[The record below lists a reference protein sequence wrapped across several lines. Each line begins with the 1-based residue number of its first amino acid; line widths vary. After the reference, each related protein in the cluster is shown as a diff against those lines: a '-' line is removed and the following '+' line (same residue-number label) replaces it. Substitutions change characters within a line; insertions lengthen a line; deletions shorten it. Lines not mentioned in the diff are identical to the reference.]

1 MNQDTRTKGI
11 HAALASAL
19 FLGVVPI
26 FGKLA
31 LGLGFSPLAVISI
44 RTSAAALFMLILM
57 SVQMRAYFTIYPV
70 GLVGCLLA
78 GFINGLGSV
87 LYYSALARLDAG
99 VGHML
104 YSFYPFFVA
113 FWLFLDRQPPTRL
126 TLLRLSISI
135 PAVVLL
141 ILPGKT
147 AIDPL
152 GAVMMLG
159 SALLYALHMLI
170 NQRILYEAPAPTVTL
185 YTLLSM
191 AATVDLAFLFGNRL
205 VPRISLVWWPVM
217 AMAGITFFSRLAL
230 FMGIKH
236 LGGMQTALLGLAEV
250 IVTLFLAQVWLGEHL
265 LITQWIGAAF
275 LSLSLIL
282 VGLDKSTTQKRAS
295 TGWLAWLNP

>member
-1 MNQDTRTKGI
+1 MNQDMRTKGI
-11 HAALASAL
+11 HAALASAF

-31 LGLGFSPLAVISI
+31 IGLGFSPLAVISI
-44 RTSAAALFMLILM
+44 RTSAAALLMLILM
-57 SVQMRAYFTIYPV
+57 AVQMRTYFYIYPI

-99 VGHML
+99 IGHML

-113 FWLFLDRQPPTRL
+113 FWLILDRQPPTRL
-126 TLLRLSISI
+126 TLLRLAVSI

-141 ILPGKT
+141 LLPGKT

-152 GAVMMLG
+152 GALMMLA

-191 AATVDLAFLFGNRL
+191 AVTVDLAFLCGNRL
-205 VPRISLVWWPVM
+205 IPPVSLIWWPVM
-217 AMAGITFFSRLAL
+217 AMAVITFFSRMAL

-236 LGGMQTALLGLAEV
+236 LGGLQTAMLGLAEV
-250 IVTLFLAQVWLGEHL
+250 IIAVILAQIWLGEHL
-265 LITQWIGAAF
+265 VTTQWIGAGL
-275 LSLSLIL
+275 LSFSLIL
-282 VGLDKSTTQKRAS
+282 VGLDKSAAQKRSS